1 VEHRY
6 YPRLCISLEVDLYKR
21 DLPIGR
27 AMTKDISL
35 GGMMLQSEESV
46 LNRNDLIAIR
56 LLIEDEEVIMHGLVV
71 HANKNCTGVMLI
83 EMNKEVLRTLFDYLK
98 EMRGPLR
105 AALNSN

>member
-1 VEHRY
+1 MR
-6 YPRLCISLEVDLYKR
+6 ISLEVDLFKR

-35 GGMMLQSEESV
+35 GGMMLLSESEEPA

-56 LLIEDEEVIMHGLVV
+56 VLIDGEEVIMRGLVI
-71 HANKNCTGVMLI
+71 HANDKFTGVMLI

-98 EMRGPLR
+98 EMRGPLK